1 MTIDKTILI
10 FRSIAGLFFTL
21 TIFSLL
27 VLSEEGLLIQI
38 YRIIS
43 VLLFGVATF
52 TTASKYHDKVRY
64 FYASLYFVGIIMAIP
79 LIVHAYNREVLG
91 PDYAAIV
98 FRLLQIEIFIIFMV
112 VSLNKATENVKS
124 DANFL
129 D

>member
-1 MTIDKTILI
+1 MTLDKTISI

-27 VLSEEGLLIQI
+27 VMSEGDLLIQF
-38 YRIIS
+38 YKIIS

-52 TTASKYHDKVRY
+52 TKASKYHDGVRY
-64 FYASLYFVGIIMAIP
+64 FYASLYFIGIAIAIP
-79 LIVHAYNREVLG
+79 LILHAYNREVFG

-112 VSLNKATENVKS
+112 VSLNKATDKVKS